1 MSYLDIIKRVSDK
14 LNIPEEIVKKT
25 YESYWL
31 YIRNNISELPLKDNL
46 SEEEFNN
53 LRTNFN
59 IPSIGK
65 LSCSYDRYQAIK
77 ERYKHIKRIK
87 DGHYN
92 KEDKTSI

>member
-31 YIRNNISELPLKDNL
+31 YIRNSISELPLKDNL

-65 LSCSYDRYQAIK
+65 LSCSYDRYKAIK
-77 ERYKHIKRIK
+77 ERYKRIKRIK
-87 DGHYN
+87 DGNYN

>member
-31 YIRNNISELPLKDNL
+31 YIRNSISELPLKDNL

-65 LSCSYDRYQAIK
+65 LSCPYDRYKAIK
-77 ERYKHIKRIK
+77 ERYEHIKRIK
-87 DGHYN
+87 DGNYN

>member
-14 LNIPEEIVKKT
+14 LNISEEIVKKT

-31 YIRNNISELPLKDNL
+31 YIRNSISELPLKDNL

-65 LSCSYDRYQAIK
+65 LSCSYDRYKAIK
-77 ERYKHIKRIK
+77 ERHKHIKRIK
-87 DGHYN
+87 DGNYN

>member
-1 MSYLDIIKRVSDK
+1 MNYLDIIKRVSDK

-31 YIRNNISELPLKDNL
+31 YIRNSISELPLKDNL

-65 LSCSYDRYQAIK
+65 LSCSYDRYKAIK
-77 ERYKHIKRIK
+77 ERYKYIKRIK
-87 DGHYN
+87 DGNYN

>member
-31 YIRNNISELPLKDNL
+31 YIRNSISELPLKDNL

-65 LSCSYDRYQAIK
+65 LSCSYDRYKAIK
-77 ERYKHIKRIK
+77 ERYKHIKRTK
-87 DGHYN
+87 DGNYN

>member
-31 YIRNNISELPLKDNL
+31 YIRNSISELPLKDNL

-65 LSCSYDRYQAIK
+65 LSCSYNRYKAIK
-77 ERYKHIKRIK
+77 ERYNHIKRIK
-87 DGHYN
+87 DGNYN

>member
-31 YIRNNISELPLKDNL
+31 YIRNSISELPLKDNL

-65 LSCSYDRYQAIK
+65 LSCSYDRYKAIK
-77 ERYKHIKRIK
+77 EIYKHIKRIK
-87 DGHYN
+87 DGNYN

>member
-31 YIRNNISELPLKDNL
+31 YIRNSISELPLKDNL

-65 LSCSYDRYQAIK
+65 LSCSYDRYKAIK
-77 ERYKHIKRIK
+77 ERYKYIKRIK
-87 DGHYN
+87 DGNYN